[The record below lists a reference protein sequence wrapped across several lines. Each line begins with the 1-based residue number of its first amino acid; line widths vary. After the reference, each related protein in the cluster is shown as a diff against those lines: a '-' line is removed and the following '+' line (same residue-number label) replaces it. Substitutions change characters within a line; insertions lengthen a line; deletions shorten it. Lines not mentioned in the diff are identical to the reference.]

1 LQKTKKVIIFAVNKI
16 FNTMKYYDPR
26 ADILFKKIF
35 GRNEDLTISFLNAM
49 LPLEGD
55 GIIKTIKY
63 LQPEELPIIPELKNS
78 IVDVLCVDI
87 KGRTFV
93 VEMQMYWT
101 SYFKQR
107 ILFNAAKM
115 YVTQIEKG
123 ENYDALMPV
132 YGLNLVNDIF
142 DTTSEDYYHQ
152 YKMCEPSNP
161 EKTIEGIEL
170 FFFELPKFKPKTISE
185 KKMQILWL
193 KFLTE
198 INEKTIDVDPK
209 LLESPEISKAL
220 DICTYLTQEEI
231 LGYDRYWDA
240 VSTAKTLATG
250 KFKDG
255 LDMGLEKGRAE
266 GEIIGIEKG
275 RAEGEKIGIEKGEK
289 KASLENA
296 RKMKLKGFSVDDIVD
311 ITGLSSEEIEKL

>member
-1 LQKTKKVIIFAVNKI
+1 
-16 FNTMKYYDPR
+16 MKYYDPR
-26 ADILFKKIF
+26 ADVLFKKIF

-55 GIIKTIKY
+55 GRVQTIKY

-142 DTTSEDYYHQ
+142 DSTSEDYYHR
-152 YKMCEPSNP
+152 YKMCEQSNP
-161 EKTIEGIEL
+161 EKTIDGIEL
-170 FFFELPKFKPKTISE
+170 FFFELPKFKPKNFSE
-185 KKMQILWL
+185 KKMQFLWL

-198 INEKTIDVDPK
+198 INEKTVNVDPA
-209 LLESPEISKAL
+209 LFESPEITKAL

-231 LGYDRYWDA
+231 LGYDMYWDA
-240 VSTAKTLATG
+240 VSTAKTLASG

-255 LDMGLEKGRAE
+255 MDIGLEKGEKIGLVKGRAE
-266 GEIIGIEKG
+266 G
-275 RAEGEKIGIEKGEK
+275 RAEGRTEQLVESIKNLISAGFDFD
-289 KASLENA
+289 KAVE
-296 RKMKLKGFSVDDIVD
+296 MLKV
-311 ITGLSSEEIEKL
+311 LSDQIPELKRLVFNS

>member
-1 LQKTKKVIIFAVNKI
+1 
-16 FNTMKYYDPR
+16 MKYYDPR

-49 LPLEGD
+49 LPLED
-55 GIIKTIKY
+55 EVKTIKY
-63 LQPEELPIIPELKNS
+63 LQPEELPIIPDLKDS

-93 VEMQMYWT
+93 VEMQIFWT

-115 YVTQIEKG
+115 YVTQIERG

-142 DTTSEDYYHQ
+142 DTTSEDYYHC
-152 YKMCEPSNP
+152 YTMCEPSNP
-161 EKTIEGIEL
+161 DKTIDGIEL
-170 FFFELPKFKPKTISE
+170 FFFELPKFKPKTFSQ
-185 KKMQILWL
+185 KKMQVLWL

-198 INEKTIDVDPK
+198 INEKTIDVDPE
-209 LLESPEISKAL
+209 LLKNPEISKAL
-220 DICTYLTQEEI
+220 DICTYLTQEEL

-240 VSTAKTLATG
+240 ISTAKTLASG
-250 KFKDG
+250 KYKDG
-255 LDMGLEKGRAE
+255 LDAGLAKGRE
-266 GEIIGIEKG
+266 EG
-275 RAEGEKIGIEKGEK
+275 RAEGEKQAHIEMARMMKADHEPLEK
-289 KASLENA
+289 IMRYS
-296 RKMKLKGFSVDDIVD
+296 
-311 ITGLSSEEIEKL
+311 GLTLDEIQKI

>member
-1 LQKTKKVIIFAVNKI
+1 
-16 FNTMKYYDPR
+16 MKYYDPR

-55 GIIKTIKY
+55 GIIKTITY
-63 LQPEELPIIPELKNS
+63 LQPEMLPVIPDLKDS

-87 KGRTFV
+87 SGRTFV
-93 VEMQMYWT
+93 VEMQMFWT

-115 YVTQIEKG
+115 YVTQIERG

-142 DTTSEDYYHQ
+142 DSASKDYYHR
-152 YKMCEPSNP
+152 YTMCEPSNP
-161 EKTIEGIEL
+161 EKTIDGIEL
-170 FFFELPKFKPKTISE
+170 FFFELPKFEPKTFSQ
-185 KKMQILWL
+185 KKMQVLWL

-198 INEKTIDVDPK
+198 INEKTINVDPE
-209 LLESPEISKAL
+209 LLESPEIVKAL

-240 VSTAKTLATG
+240 ISTAKTLASG
-250 KFKDG
+250 KYKDG
-255 LDMGLEKGRAE
+255 LDAGLK
-266 GEIIGIEKG
+266 KG
-275 RAEGEKIGIEKGEK
+275 RAEGEKIGIEKGREEGEK
-289 KASLENA
+289 LGIEKGRADAMRDIA
-296 RKMKLKGFSVDDIVD
+296 RVMKKHGDDIDYIAMV
-311 ITGLSSEEIEKL
+311 TGLFQEEIKSL

>member
-1 LQKTKKVIIFAVNKI
+1 
-16 FNTMKYYDPR
+16 MKYYDPR

-55 GIIKTIKY
+55 GLIKTIKY
-63 LQPEELPIIPELKNS
+63 LQPEVLPIIPDLKDS

-87 KGRTFV
+87 NGRTFV
-93 VEMQMYWT
+93 VEMQMFWT

-115 YVTQIEKG
+115 YVTQIERG

-142 DTTSEDYYHQ
+142 DNTSEDYYH
-152 YKMCEPSNP
+152 YYTMCEPSNP
-161 EKTIEGIEL
+161 DKTIDGIEL
-170 FFFELPKFKPKTISE
+170 FFFELPKFKPKTFSE
-185 KKMQILWL
+185 KKMQVLWL

-198 INEKTIDVDPK
+198 INEKTINVDPE
-209 LLESPEISKAL
+209 LLKSPEISKAL
-220 DICTYLTQEEI
+220 DICTYLTQEEL

-240 VSTAKTLATG
+240 ISTAKTLASG
-250 KFKDG
+250 KYNDG
-255 LDMGLEKGRAE
+255 LEVGFAKGRAE
-266 GEIIGIEKG
+266 G
-275 RAEGEKIGIEKGEK
+275 RAEGEKKGRADAMREMARTLK
-289 KASLENA
+289 SLG
-296 RKMKLKGFSVDDIVD
+296 KMTITEISEA
-311 ITGLSSEEIEKL
+311 TGLSQEEITKI

>member
-1 LQKTKKVIIFAVNKI
+1 
-16 FNTMKYYDPR
+16 MKYYDPR

-55 GIIKTIKY
+55 GLIKTIKY
-63 LQPEELPIIPELKNS
+63 LQPEVLPIIPDLKDS

-87 KGRTFV
+87 NGRTFV
-93 VEMQMYWT
+93 VEMQMFWT

-115 YVTQIEKG
+115 YVTQIERG

-142 DTTSEDYYHQ
+142 DNTSEDYYH
-152 YKMCEPSNP
+152 YYTMCEPSNP
-161 EKTIEGIEL
+161 DKTIDGIEL
-170 FFFELPKFKPKTISE
+170 FFFELPKFKPKTFSE
-185 KKMQILWL
+185 KKMQVLWL

-198 INEKTIDVDPK
+198 INEKTINVDPE
-209 LLESPEISKAL
+209 LLKSPEISKAL
-220 DICTYLTQEEI
+220 DICTYLTQEEL

-240 VSTAKTLATG
+240 ISTAKTLASG
-250 KFKDG
+250 KYNDG
-255 LDMGLEKGRAE
+255 LEVGFA
-266 GEIIGIEKG
+266 KG
-275 RAEGEKIGIEKGEK
+275 RAEGEKKGRADAMREMARTLK
-289 KASLENA
+289 SLG
-296 RKMKLKGFSVDDIVD
+296 KMTITEISEA
-311 ITGLSSEEIEKL
+311 TGLSQEEITNI

>member
-1 LQKTKKVIIFAVNKI
+1 
-16 FNTMKYYDPR
+16 MKYYDPR

-49 LPLEGD
+49 LPLED
-55 GIIKTIKY
+55 EVKTIKY
-63 LQPEELPIIPELKNS
+63 LQPEELPIIPDLKDS

-115 YVTQIEKG
+115 YVTQIERG

-142 DTTSEDYYHQ
+142 DTTSEDYYHR
-152 YKMCEPSNP
+152 YTMCEPSNP
-161 EKTIEGIEL
+161 DKTIDGIEL
-170 FFFELPKFKPKTISE
+170 FFFELPKFKPKTFSQ
-185 KKMQILWL
+185 KKMQVLWL

-198 INEKTIDVDPK
+198 INEKTVDVDPE
-209 LLESPEISKAL
+209 LLKNPEISKAL
-220 DICTYLTQEEI
+220 DICTYLTQEEL

-240 VSTAKTLATG
+240 ISTAKTLASG
-250 KFKDG
+250 KYKDG
-255 LDMGLEKGRAE
+255 LDAGLA
-266 GEIIGIEKG
+266 KG
-275 RAEGEKIGIEKGEK
+275 RAEGEKQKAVAIARAMK
-289 KASLENA
+289 KH
-296 RKMKLKGFSVDDIVD
+296 GDDIDYIAMV
-311 ITGLSSEEIEKL
+311 TELSPEEIKIL